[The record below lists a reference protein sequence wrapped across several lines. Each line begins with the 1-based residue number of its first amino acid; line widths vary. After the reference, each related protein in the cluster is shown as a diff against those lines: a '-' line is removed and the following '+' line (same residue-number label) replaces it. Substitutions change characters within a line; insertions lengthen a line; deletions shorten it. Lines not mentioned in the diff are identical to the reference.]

1 MIPDDSAVETFHLG
15 LHINQEQ
22 SNSKVFT
29 VIGHIS
35 GVDPT
40 TNKIKCVIPTWTN
53 DTQTYMETGW
63 IPLGTMKSGNQ
74 EGIQILPFGGAT
86 VTDLTGQVNNP
97 NAAPEQVLIH
107 VLGQKKAFYVVGV
120 QTFNLQD
127 VPPSGYQDKS
137 GVAAQAG
144 EWLFKHAT
152 GDYLYFSNDNTVKL
166 ISLTNPAPVLQTDTA
181 PGTLDQTLVLASQA
195 IGQNSN
201 TNGDTVNTVNS
212 NVTIIAD
219 SAGGSATAN
228 SNLSLTAQQTNAET
242 TANNTAS
249 TILES
254 LITTGAIGQANLDL
268 KANSQGADI
277 DQAQFTLEAKSQ
289 SVGTANG
296 TINIDAGNLG
306 TGQLDINVKGITA
319 TMNILVDGITNVM
332 NITVTQ
338 GVVNVITDIV
348 NVDCLEANVTAATST
363 TVETGTLTATVG
375 TEATVTSPQ
384 TNIISGIVTLGDGTA
399 TQLLNQ
405 VSAAI
410 YNAHDHI
417 DPQGGVTG
425 PPNQLITPAVSC
437 INVFGS

>member
-63 IPLGTMKSGNQ
+63 IPLGTMKAGNQ

-137 GVAAQAG
+137 GIAAQAG

-152 GDYLYFSNDNTVKL
+152 GNYLYFSNQNTVKL
-166 ISLTNPAPVLQTDTA
+166 ISLTNPSPVLQTDTT
-181 PGTLDQTLVLASQA
+181 PSTLDQTLVVGAQA

-201 TNGDTVNTVNS
+201 TNGDTVNAVTS
-212 NVTIIAD
+212 NLTFVSD
-219 SAGGSATAN
+219 SAGGSATAD
-228 SNLSLTAQQTNAET
+228 SNLSLTAQQTNAEASAVN
-242 TANNTAS
+242 TANLNLQSNIITGQTGEANLNLIA
-249 TILES
+249 TS
-254 LITTGAIGQANLDL
+254 LGAIQD
-268 KANSQGADI
+268 KAK
-277 DQAQFTLEAKSQ
+277 FTLGCEAQ
-289 SVGTANG
+289 NQPEATG
-296 TINIDAGNLG
+296 TINVNAADIGTGILNITIQGQTSTLNVHVNGQTNTYNLVVTNGIVNVESETSNIKSNTVNLG
-306 TGQLDINVKGITA
+306 TSAMKR
-319 TMNILVDGITNVM
+319 IL
-332 NITVTQ
+332 
-338 GVVNVITDIV
+338 TDI
-348 NVDCLEANVTAATST
+348 AA
-363 TVETGTLTATVG
+363 
-375 TEATVTSPQ
+375 Q
-384 TNIISGIVTLGDGTA
+384 
-399 TQLLNQ
+399 
-405 VSAAI
+405 I
-410 YNAHDHI
+410 YNGHTHS
-417 DPQGGVTG
+417 GVMSGSSDTS
-425 PPNQLITPAVSC
+425 PPNQPITDSDEAQNASA
-437 INVFGS
+437 S

>member
-63 IPLGTMKSGNQ
+63 IPLGTMKAGNQ

-144 EWLFKHAT
+144 EWLFKHAS
-152 GDYLYFSNDNTVKL
+152 GNYLYFSNQNTVKL
-166 ISLTNPAPVLQTDTA
+166 ISLTNPSPVLQQQDA
-181 PGTLDQTLVLASQA
+181 PSVLNQNLEIGVQA
-195 IGQNSN
+195 IG
-201 TNGDTVNTVNS
+201 TNASSGGSQPATVNS
-212 NVTIIAD
+212 ILTIGNSASDGQTNNANTNESVTSVNQGLASKILSITAD
-219 SAGGSATAN
+219 SV
-228 SNLSLTAQQTNAET
+228 
-242 TANNTAS
+242 
-249 TILES
+249 
-254 LITTGAIGQANLDL
+254 
-268 KANSQGADI
+268 QG
-277 DQAQFTLEAKSQ
+277 
-289 SVGTANG
+289 NG
-296 TINIDAGNLG
+296 RYAINIDANDAELSITITGNNNTYNLNVPDGIVNVVSQTSNIKSDTVNLG
-306 TGQLDINVKGITA
+306 TG
-319 TMNILVDGITNVM
+319 TMKRIL
-332 NITVTQ
+332 
-338 GVVNVITDIV
+338 TDV
-348 NVDCLEANVTAATST
+348 AA
-363 TVETGTLTATVG
+363 
-375 TEATVTSPQ
+375 
-384 TNIISGIVTLGDGTA
+384 
-399 TQLLNQ
+399 Q
-405 VSAAI
+405 V
-410 YNAHDHI
+410 YNNHTHP
-417 DPQGGVTG
+417 DPQGGTTG
-425 PPNQLITPAVSC
+425 TPNQPISSSDEAQNANAS
-437 INVFGS
+437 

>member
-1 MIPDDSAVETFHLG
+1 
-15 LHINQEQ
+15 
-22 SNSKVFT
+22 
-29 VIGHIS
+29 
-35 GVDPT
+35 
-40 TNKIKCVIPTWTN
+40 
-53 DTQTYMETGW
+53 
-63 IPLGTMKSGNQ
+63 
-74 EGIQILPFGGAT
+74 
-86 VTDLTGQVNNP
+86 
-97 NAAPEQVLIH
+97 
-107 VLGQKKAFYVVGV
+107 
-120 QTFNLQD
+120 
-127 VPPSGYQDKS
+127 
-137 GVAAQAG
+137 
-144 EWLFKHAT
+144 
-152 GDYLYFSNDNTVKL
+152 
-166 ISLTNPAPVLQTDTA
+166 VLQTDTA